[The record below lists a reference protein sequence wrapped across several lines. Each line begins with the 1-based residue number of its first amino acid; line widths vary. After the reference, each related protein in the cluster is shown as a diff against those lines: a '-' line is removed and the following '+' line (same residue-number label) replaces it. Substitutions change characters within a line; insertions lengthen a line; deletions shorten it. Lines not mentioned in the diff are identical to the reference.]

1 MQSNSK
7 KPVLPIEH
15 CRVSV
20 YKIPT
25 EQPESDGTLKWHFTV
40 LVLVEISA
48 GNEKGIG
55 YTYADS
61 ATAEFVKEHLFPLLE
76 GEDAM
81 DNTRLWDWMFHQTRN
96 LGRPGITSMAISAV
110 DAALWDLKAKFL
122 QLPLCK
128 LLGQKRH
135 FLPVYASGGF
145 TSYGPEELAEKF
157 SEWKARGHH
166 MFKMKIGRNK
176 PEDLQRIQS
185 ARQTIGEENLLFVD
199 ANGAYSPKEAIAMAA
214 EMKRFDVRWFEEP
227 VTSDDPE
234 GLKLVRMKVPAET
247 EVAAGEYAY
256 TLDDFRRFLE
266 KRAVD
271 VLQADA
277 TRCGGITGFLKADT
291 LCEAWHIPLSAHCAP
306 ALHLHVGLSSE
317 KIRHAEYFRDHVR
330 IENKLF
336 EDCPV
341 AKDGKL
347 WPNLERP
354 GLGLEFKFADAEK
367 YEIA

>member
-7 KPVLPIEH
+7 KPALPIEH
-15 CRVSV
+15 CRVSA
-20 YKIPT
+20 YKLPT
-25 EQPESDGTLKWHFTV
+25 EKPESDGTLKWHFTV
-40 LVLVEISA
+40 LVLVEIGA
-48 GNEKGIG
+48 GDLNGIG

-61 ATAEFVKEHLFPLLE
+61 ATAVFVKEHLVPLLE

-81 DNTRLWDWMFHQTRN
+81 DNTRLWHWMFHQARN

-110 DAALWDLKAKFL
+110 DVALWDLKAKFL
-122 QLPLCK
+122 QLPLCR
-128 LLGQKRH
+128 LLGQKRQ

-145 TSYGPEELAEKF
+145 TSYDPEEIAEKF
-157 SEWKARGHH
+157 SEWKAGGYH

-176 PEDLQRIQS
+176 AEDLQRMRS
-185 ARQTIGEENLLFVD
+185 ARQTIGEENQLFVD
-199 ANGAYSPKEAIAMAA
+199 ANGAYAPKEAIAMAA
-214 EMKRFDVRWFEEP
+214 EMEQFDVRWFEEP

-234 GLKLVRMKVPAET
+234 GLKLVRAHVPAET

-256 TLDDFRRFLE
+256 TPNDFRRFLE

-291 LCEAWHIPLSAHCAP
+291 LCEAFHIPLSAHCAP
-306 ALHLHVGLSSE
+306 ALHLHVGLCSE

-330 IENKLF
+330 IEKELF
-336 EDCPV
+336 EGCPE
-341 AKDGKL
+341 ARDGKL
-347 WPNLERP
+347 WPNLERW

-367 YEIA
+367 YQIA